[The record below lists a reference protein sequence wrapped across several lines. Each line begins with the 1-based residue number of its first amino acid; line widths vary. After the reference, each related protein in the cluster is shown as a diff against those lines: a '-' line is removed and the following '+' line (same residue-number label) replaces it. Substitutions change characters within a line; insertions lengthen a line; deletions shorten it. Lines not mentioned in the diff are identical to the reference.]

1 MQYIERVNT
10 VEAIQ
15 IKGDIVKDV
24 IPFLNEH
31 NIEYTLNSGTLEKRS
46 SLMVRSTTPFVHDEP
61 MSETKRGDYILV
73 RKMIGIICV
82 TVMSEDDFNNTYQPS
97 SEVLNNKPSDKE
109 QRIVKNDG
117 FENGGFEVVKSR
129 SRVTPT
135 EKPTV
140 SRDKSNHELEEM
152 INSLQSQWDNS
163 RTAILKLNDRL
174 TALQLERLAQSHQD
188 STPRFRIELDDVG
201 DEPKL
206 WVDGRRLDLLN
217 RLSLNWNTSM
227 RESDLDFMGK

>member
-15 IKGDIVKDV
+15 IKGDILKDV

-31 NIEYTLNSGTLEKRS
+31 NIEYTLSSGTFEKRS
-46 SLMVRSTTPFVHDEP
+46 ALMVRPTTSFGSKQK
-61 MSETKRGDYILV
+61 MRETKRGDYILV
-73 RKMIGIICV
+73 SKMLGLISV
-82 TVMSEDDFNNTYQPS
+82 AVMSEDDFNNIYQPS
-97 SEVLNNKPSDKE
+97 SEVLNEKPSDKE
-109 QRIVKNDG
+109 EPIEVKLNRG
-117 FENGGFEVVKSR
+117 PNTVPINIPR
-129 SRVTPT
+129 SPQ
-135 EKPTV
+135 PTV
-140 SRDKSNHELEEM
+140 SRDKSNRELEEM

>member
-15 IKGDIVKDV
+15 IKGDILKDV

-31 NIEYTLNSGTLEKRS
+31 NIEYTLSSGNFEKRS
-46 SLMVRSTTPFVHDEP
+46 ALMARMTTVFGPDEE
-61 MSETKRGDYILV
+61 MREIKRGDYILV
-73 RKMIGIICV
+73 RKMLGFISV
-82 TVMSEDDFNNTYQPS
+82 AVMSEDDFNNIYQPS
-97 SEVLNNKPSDKE
+97 SEVLNEKPSDKE
-109 QRIVKNDG
+109 EPIKVDLNLDTTKATRCL
-117 FENGGFEVVKSR
+117 KSLR
-129 SRVTPT
+129 DSLKEQHD

-174 TALQLERLAQSHQD
+174 TALQLEQLTR
-188 STPRFRIELDDVG
+188 VNNN
-201 DEPKL
+201 L
-206 WVDGRRLDLLN
+206 WHG
-217 RLSLNWNTSM
+217 
-227 RESDLDFMGK
+227 